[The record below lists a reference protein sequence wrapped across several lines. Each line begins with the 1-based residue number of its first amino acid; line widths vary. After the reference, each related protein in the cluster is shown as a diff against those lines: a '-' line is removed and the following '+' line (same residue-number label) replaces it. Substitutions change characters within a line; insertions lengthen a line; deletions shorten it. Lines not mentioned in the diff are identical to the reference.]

1 MHGSQERSSTV
12 AMFRGQTQIPRT
24 LTSEGPAQSQ
34 DCVGFVFC
42 QYVLLQGRGRH
53 NQKSTWDLGFSWFFC
68 YCIVLYCIVLY
79 CTVLSCIVLCKAG
92 WLSGWLAGWLYCSVL
107 CCTVLHCT
115 VLYCIV
121 MSLCKAGLYC
131 TVLYCT
137 VLYCTNCIVLYC
149 TVLHCTALHCTVF

>member
-1 MHGSQERSSTV
+1 MHGSQKRFSTI
-12 AMFRGQTQIPRT
+12 AKFRGQTQIPRT

-53 NQKSTWDLGFSWFFC
+53 NQKSTWDLGFSWFFG

-92 WLSGWLAGWLYCSVL
+92 WLSGWLAGWLYCTVLYCAVL
-107 CCTVLHCT
+107 CCTVL
-115 VLYCIV
+115 
-121 MSLCKAGLYC
+121 YC
-131 TVLYCT
+131 TEPFPSESSLAKGCKQEVLIT
-137 VLYCTNCIVLYC
+137 SRSFQSKDPTR
-149 TVLHCTALHCTVF
+149 